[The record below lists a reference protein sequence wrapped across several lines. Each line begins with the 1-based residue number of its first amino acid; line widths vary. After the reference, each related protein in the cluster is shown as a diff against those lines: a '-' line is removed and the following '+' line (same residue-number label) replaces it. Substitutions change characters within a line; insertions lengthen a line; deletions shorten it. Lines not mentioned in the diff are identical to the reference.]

1 MIAGEAMRLAL
12 RSAAD
17 RTLILGES
25 GTLTGAELN
34 AAIDA
39 LSADIRS
46 LVGPLAAVGVWYWN
60 SAHAMIAHLAI
71 ERAGATRVPVDPS
84 AAPAEATAIFQAA
97 GVELV
102 VADTE
107 HSDPSLGAVLV
118 YDDGHEITS
127 VSPIDLVEVPD
138 DATALLYP
146 RTVSAAGL
154 LAIPISFANW
164 ESCMRLNAALFCDGT
179 YGPAL
184 SGAECFLTTQQMMHG
199 TGLIGTFPFLH
210 LGLPQV
216 ILRQFE
222 PAEVVETLATFG
234 ITTAFM
240 VPGMVTRLAD
250 ELGEHRQELRLKRVI
265 YGGAPISADDMRRS
279 AQILGPVLVQ
289 IYGRLEGGWPLTY
302 LSQTDHADIAIGHDS
317 RHGSCGKAIPGVELE
332 IKPLV
337 PDPNAAGELRVRG
350 PMVSPSFRNPDG
362 WCSLGD
368 LATCDSDGYYTLHG
382 RLDGM
387 INTGSYH
394 VYPAEVQETI
404 ESMFP
409 GTQVTVAAE
418 PDPKWGQ
425 AVAATITWAPG
436 ETPPTDDAF
445 RRTLAGRL
453 ARYKIPTR
461 LTHHREQ

>member
-1 MIAGEAMRLAL
+1 MLA
-12 RSAAD
+12 
-17 RTLILGES
+17 
-25 GTLTGAELN
+25 
-34 AAIDA
+34 
-39 LSADIRS
+39 
-46 LVGPLAAVGVWYWN
+46 
-60 SAHAMIAHLAI
+60 
-71 ERAGATRVPVDPS
+71 
-84 AAPAEATAIFQAA
+84 
-97 GVELV
+97 
-102 VADTE
+102 
-107 HSDPSLGAVLV
+107 

-127 VSPIDLVEVPD
+127 VSPIDLVQVPD

-154 LAIPISFANW
+154 LAIPISFGNW
-164 ESCMRLNAALFCDGT
+164 ESCMRLNVALFRDGT

-184 SGAECFLTTQQMMHG
+184 SGSECFLTTQQMMHG

-234 ITTAFM
+234 ITTTFM
-240 VPGMVTRLAD
+240 VPGMVTRLGGRTRRTPPGSEVEASH
-250 ELGEHRQELRLKRVI
+250 LLR
-265 YGGAPISADDMRRS
+265 GAPISADDMRRS
-279 AQILGPVLVQ
+279 TQVLGPVLVQ

-317 RHGSCGKAIPGVELE
+317 RHRSCGKAIPGVELE

-337 PDPNAAGELRVRG
+337 SDPNAAGELRVRG
-350 PMVSPSFRNPDG
+350 PMVSPSFRDPDG

-368 LATCDSDGYYTLHG
+368 LATCDSDGYYSLHG

-409 GTQVTVAAE
+409 VTQVTVAAE

-436 ETPPTDDAF
+436 VTPPTDEAF

-461 LTHHREQ
+461 LTHHRVE